1 MIQYLETRTGAH
13 NRDEADERLL
23 ELEAKATAQDL
34 DGHMI
39 EQFENVGANRAA
51 WLAYIRG
58 ERVKRQKAEREKID
72 ALKRDIDVD
81 EAIARSKA
89 YEAYAKKRGLNP
101 AHVKAVMNG

>member
-1 MIQYLETRTGAH
+1 MVGKT
-13 NRDEADERLL
+13 
-23 ELEAKATAQDL
+23 K
-34 DGHMI
+34 
-39 EQFENVGANRAA
+39 ENDMT
-51 WLAYIRG
+51 
-58 ERVKRQKAEREKID
+58 K